1 VLDILL
7 QTFSMNELDRISNA
21 VRVYEGRTPSSHAVW
36 LEAQR
41 YLVRVHKTYGT
52 IDVGSIREIIR

>member
-1 VLDILL
+1 
-7 QTFSMNELDRISNA
+7 MNELDRISNA
-21 VRVYEGRTPSSHAVW
+21 VKVYEGRISSSHAVW